1 MQLEYVSMGMQGV
14 RAHRRECWMEKE
26 PTGGK
31 SGLGEPSDEIQEV
44 SMGQDMG
51 RMGTDVSDF
60 GQQEVR
66 AHSL

>member
-1 MQLEYVSMGMQGV
+1 
-14 RAHRRECWMEKE
+14 MEKE